1 MGVMEFTQVTPSAAV
16 FIAMS
21 ENNIIKI
28 FIRYRRNHQVYYGKQ
43 IYFSVGYKNLYL

>member
-21 ENNIIKI
+21 ENNNKNVYKI
-28 FIRYRRNHQVYYGKQ
+28 QV
-43 IYFSVGYKNLYL
+43 